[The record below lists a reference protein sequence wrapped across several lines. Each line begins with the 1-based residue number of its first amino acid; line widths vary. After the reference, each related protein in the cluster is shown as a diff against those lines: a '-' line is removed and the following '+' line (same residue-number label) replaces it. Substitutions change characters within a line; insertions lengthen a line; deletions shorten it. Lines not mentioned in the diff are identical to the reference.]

1 MRTVCARPGAMHCME
16 KLSILFVF
24 ITALYVAS
32 PTCVAQAAK
41 PTQISRAG
49 KPDCTKVKFHRLN
62 QYSHQG
68 WARLFRDREVT
79 KVLRPLLGKDY
90 RLLIENMQQVSYSED
105 SLSLVD
111 RKGVLTLRG
120 FVPGLFTISEAM
132 LIVEPCGKIYTAIL
146 DQGERFLYFS
156 NDKEYLDRL
165 PAAIEQWRNSIEE
178 VRNRPERKAPLPIE
192 FKSK

>member
-1 MRTVCARPGAMHCME
+1 MQ
-16 KLSILFVF
+16 KLSIFFVF
-24 ITALYVAS
+24 ITALYVAA
-32 PTCVAQAAK
+32 PTVTAQAQNTK
-41 PTQISRAG
+41 AG
-49 KPDCTKVKFHRLN
+49 YPQCVKVKFHRLN
-62 QYSHQG
+62 QYKHKS
-68 WARLFRDREVT
+68 WARVFRDREVT

-90 RLLIENMQQVSYSED
+90 RLLIESMQQVSYPED

-132 LIVEPCGKIYTAIL
+132 LIVEPCGQVYAAIL

-156 NDKEYLDRL
+156 NDKEYIDRL
-165 PAAIEQWRNSIEE
+165 PAAIDQWRNGIEE
-178 VRNRPERKAPLPIE
+178 VRSRPQTKPQLPVV